1 MPKNTRVY
9 SIAYIIYGI
18 EGIIGLITICI
29 GRIYSTNMN
38 YIITKYYYSIRF
50 GNYSTYN
57 SGLNNFKWFTNW

>member
-50 GNYSTYN
+50 CN
-57 SGLNNFKWFTNW
+57 SGAYKFWSKLFKWFTNW